1 MAITFNE
8 IPANLRVPG
17 VRVEVDPSGAV
28 RGLAGY
34 PVKVLVLGQKL
45 STGSATAAVPVQVF
59 DAAQAVGLFGQH
71 SQLTR
76 MFEALKRADPWTPTY
91 AIPLADLTGGVQAT
105 GTITIGGTPTQAGT
119 LSLMIGGRRIRV
131 AVAAAEAVATTA
143 TAIAAAITAAE
154 TMPVTATAALGVVTL
169 TARHKGENGNTIDVR
184 ANYWAGEAT
193 PPGMTVAIAAMSGG
207 TGNPDIA
214 GAIAAMSAEWWTDV
228 ITPWTDSANM
238 TALETELSTRWQAMT
253 DLPCHAWT
261 ALSATLAN
269 AITWANSRNSQ
280 FVSTLAFK
288 ASPTPAEEWAA
299 AYGILC
305 ARDLGADPARPMTD
319 VALPGILAPAIAD
332 RFTATERNSAL
343 FDGLATWVADAAG
356 TVTLE
361 RVTTNYQL
369 NASGAADPAWLD
381 VTTPKTA
388 ARIRYELKI
397 YVARNHSRHKIA
409 DDGTRFAAGQ
419 NVSTPSSIKG
429 TVAACYMALEQA
441 GLLENVTTALEGT
454 LVERDAAEPTRVN
467 ILTPPDLVNPL
478 YIIAI
483 KLQFRL

>member
-1 MAITFNE
+1 MAITSSE
-8 IPANLRVPG
+8 IPSTLRTPG
-17 VRVEVDPSGAV
+17 VRVEVDPSGAS

-34 PVKVLVLGQKL
+34 PVRALVLGQKL
-45 STGSATAAVPVQVF
+45 STGTATAEVPVQVF

-71 SQLTR
+71 SQLAR

-91 AIPLADLTGGVQAT
+91 AIPLADLSGGAQAT

-131 AVAAAEAVATTA
+131 AVAASEAVGTTA
-143 TAIAAAITAAE
+143 TNIAAAITAAE
-154 TMPVTATAALGVVTL
+154 TMPVTASAALGVVTL

-184 ANYWAGEAT
+184 ANYWPGETT
-193 PPGMTVAIAAMSGG
+193 PPGMTVAIVAMSGG
-207 TGNPDIA
+207 SGNPDIA
-214 GAIAAMSAEWWTDV
+214 DAIAAMSAEWWTDV
-228 ITPWTDSANM
+228 IVPSTDAANM
-238 TALETELSTRWQAMT
+238 SALETELATRWQAMT

-261 ALSATLAN
+261 ALSMTLAN
-269 AITWANSRNSQ
+269 AITWADSRNSP
-280 FVSTLAFK
+280 FVSTLPAK

-299 AYGILC
+299 AYGILS
-305 ARDLGADPARPMTD
+305 ARDLAADPARPMTG
-319 VALPGILAPAIAD
+319 VALPGILPPAIAD
-332 RFTATERNSAL
+332 RYTETEVNTAL
-343 FDGLATWVADAAG
+343 FEGLSSWKVDAG
-356 TVTLE
+356 GQVMLG
-361 RVTTNYQL
+361 RVITNYQK
-369 NASGAADPAWLD
+369 NSYGAADTAWLD

-388 ARIRYELKI
+388 ARVRYELKTF
-397 YVARNHSRHKIA
+397 VARNHSRHKIA

-441 GLLENVTTALEGT
+441 GLLENVAAAVANTI
-454 LVERDAAEPTRVN
+454 VERDASDPTRVN

-478 YIIAI
+478 YVIAI